1 MHNCSCHVWQLSPPA
16 AGGAV
21 RVRVR
26 LPLVPQVAVHV
37 DQAENSPQVA
47 QCPSREVRA
56 SFVKPNDVSALESA
70 STSPHASHSCSPTA
84 SANLP
89 TAHCWQALEDP
100 EPALPLNV
108 PFGQSVHVS

>member
-1 MHNCSCHVWQLSPPA
+1 
-16 AGGAV
+16 
-21 RVRVR
+21 VRVR

-70 STSPHASHSCSPTA
+70 ST
-84 SANLP
+84 
-89 TAHCWQALEDP
+89 
-100 EPALPLNV
+100 
-108 PFGQSVHVS
+108 